1 MDMSTIT
8 VTLPAFQIA
17 PLMRESDETAEVV
30 REDVAHAL
38 GAAYTYLNSDIVTVR
53 LLAETGKLD
62 DRCTSAPVLVG
73 AL

>member
-1 MDMSTIT
+1 MDMNTIT
-8 VTLPAFQIA
+8 VTLPAFQLA

-30 REDVAHAL
+30 REDVALAL
-38 GAAYTYLNSDIVTVR
+38 GAAFTCLNSDIVTVR

-62 DRCTSAPVLVG
+62 DRMTSAPVYIG